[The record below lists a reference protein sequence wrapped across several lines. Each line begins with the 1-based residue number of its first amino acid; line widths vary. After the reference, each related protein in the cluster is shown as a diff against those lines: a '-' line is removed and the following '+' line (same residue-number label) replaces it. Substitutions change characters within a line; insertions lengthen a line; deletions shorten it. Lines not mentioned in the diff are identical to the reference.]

1 MVIENMPIYWTKG
14 EAPSPGQRV
23 PIGQAKVVQPGS
35 DITLVS
41 YSRALKE
48 CLGAGAQL
56 AEMGIS
62 AEIIDLRSI
71 QPWDEATVLAS
82 VERTGRCAIVH
93 EAVVPFGAGAEI
105 AAVIHQKLFG
115 RLKAPVARIGAPF
128 NPVPFA
134 KPLETAHIPTSQRI
148 GEAVKKVMEGEVL
161 ADRMP

>member
-1 MVIENMPIYWTKG
+1 
-14 EAPSPGQRV
+14 
-23 PIGQAKVVQPGS
+23 VVQAGS
-35 DITLVS
+35 DITIVS

-48 CLGAGAQL
+48 CLGAAAQL
-56 AEMGIS
+56 AQMGIS

-105 AAVIHQKLFG
+105 AAVIQQKLFG

-134 KPLETAHIPTSQRI
+134 KPLETAHIPGAERI
-148 GEAVKKVMEGEVL
+148 ASAIHAMMGTV
-161 ADRMP
+161 